1 MGSRYFPPAP
11 QHPAKIHYLSIAMKK
26 IILLSIDGGGIRGII
41 PATILMRLEKLLQ
54 EKDNHS
60 TLHIGDYVDFAAG
73 TSTGG
78 ILACLYLAP
87 NEKGTAKYSAK
98 DALDLY
104 VSHGTEIFSRTF
116 LQKFLNPGA
125 ILNEKYSD
133 HSIYDL
139 LGKYLGESTLADLIR
154 PCLITAYEMAER
166 RAMFFT
172 SVDAAESDMDNFYAK
187 DVARSTSAAPTY
199 FEPSHI
205 KSFDGKIWSLL
216 DGGVFANNPAL
227 CAYAEARKT
236 DFAKVL
242 KNPEKPKCPAA
253 KDMLMVSLGTG
264 SVKKQ
269 YHYKSFKDAGEI
281 KWLEPIIDI
290 LMSGN
295 SETVGYQLQQMYGTL
310 EPADRADYFRL
321 EPGLFEACSEMDVVT
336 PENITNLQ
344 QAGLKYVHDNQQMLS
359 NLADRI
365 LANR

>member
-1 MGSRYFPPAP
+1 
-11 QHPAKIHYLSIAMKK
+11 MKK
-26 IILLSIDGGGIRGII
+26 IVLLSIDGGGIRGIL
-41 PATILMRLEKLLQ
+41 PATVLMRLEKLLQ
-54 EKDNHS
+54 EKDHS
-60 TLHIGDYVDFAAG
+60 SLHIGDYVDFAAG

-104 VSHGTEIFSRTF
+104 VDHGSVIFSRTF
-116 LQKFLNPGA
+116 MKKFTSVDG
-125 ILNEKYSD
+125 ILHEKYSAD
-133 HSIYDL
+133 NIYHL
-139 LGKYLGESTLADLIR
+139 LGEYLGETTLAQLIR
-154 PCLITAYEMAER
+154 PCLMTAYEMAER

-172 SVDAAESDMDNFYAK
+172 SVDAAKGDMDNFYAK

-205 KSFDGKIWSLL
+205 QSFDGKTWSLL

-236 DFAKVL
+236 DFPTVL
-242 KNPEKPKCPAA
+242 KNPEKPAYPSARN
-253 KDMLMVSLGTG
+253 MLMMSFGTG

-269 YHYKSFKDAGEI
+269 YHYKNFKSAGEI

-310 EPADRADYFRL
+310 DAGDASDYYRL
-321 EPGLFEACSEMDVVT
+321 EPSLFEACSEMDIVT

-344 QAGLKYVHDNQQMLS
+344 QAGLKFAHDNQDLLAE
-359 NLADRI
+359 LADKI

>member
-1 MGSRYFPPAP
+1 
-11 QHPAKIHYLSIAMKK
+11 MKK
-26 IILLSIDGGGIRGII
+26 IILLSIDGGGIRGIL

-104 VSHGTEIFSRTF
+104 VNHGGEIFSRTF
-116 LQKFLNPGA
+116 MQKVTSVDG
-125 ILNEKYSD
+125 ILHEKYSAD
-133 HSIYDL
+133 AITDL
-139 LGKYLGESTLADLIR
+139 LGQYLGKTTLAELIR

-166 RAMFFT
+166 RAVFFT
-172 SVDAAESDMDNFYAK
+172 SVDAVKGDMDNFFAK

-205 KSFDGKIWSLL
+205 KSFDGKVWSLL

-236 DFAKVL
+236 DFPAVL
-242 KNPEKPKCPAA
+242 KNPDKPRFPSA
-253 KDMLMVSLGTG
+253 KNMLIVSLGTG
-264 SVKKQ
+264 SVKKE
-269 YHYKSFKDAGEI
+269 YHYKSFKSAGEI

-295 SETVGYQLQQMYGTL
+295 SETVGYQLHQMYGTL
-310 EPADRADYFRL
+310 EPPDNSDYYRL
-321 EPGLFEACSEMDVVT
+321 EPSLFEACSEMDIVT

-344 QAGLKYVHDNQQMLS
+344 QAGLKFAHDNQDMLAE
-359 NLADRI
+359 LADKI